1 MRTRGRVACLTVAVI
16 LAWGMFGGLP
26 GQSQPREPI
35 RIGFIAPTTGVFAAN
50 GRDMVNGFQMFWEE
64 RGNAV
69 AGRRVEIIVEDDAAV
84 PANTL
89 TKARKL
95 VGQDR
100 VHMIVGPLSAATGLA
115 LVDYVNEARVA
126 TVYPIVSADDITQRR
141 RSPYIVRLGWTSSQV
156 NHPLGDWVIRNTRYR
171 RVATIGYDFAFG
183 HENVGGFQ
191 RVFEELGGRVVQK
204 LWPPIGAPDY
214 GPYLAQLR
222 RDVDAVYAIFSGAD
236 ALRFLA
242 QYRDF
247 GLKGRIPLIG
257 GGTLT
262 DEHVLYQMGD
272 EALDIVTA
280 LHYSA
285 ALNTPQNRE
294 FAAAYARKFQRPPSY
309 YSENCYT
316 AARLIYEAL
325 VQLRGNV
332 EDKEAFLG
340 ALRRVRVPD
349 APRGPISM
357 DAYGNPIQ
365 NVYIRRVER
374 RGGILQNTVIFT
386 YEKVSQFWKYDPQEF
401 LRQPVYSRDFPP
413 CRYCGQ

>member
-1 MRTRGRVACLTVAVI
+1 MRTRVWVALAVVAL
-16 LAWGMFGGLP
+16 LAVPWTP
-26 GQSQPREPI
+26 AAPQAREPI

-69 AGRRVEIIVEDDAAV
+69 AGRRVEIIVEDDAGV

-115 LVDYVNEARVA
+115 LVDYVNEARVP
-126 TVYPIVSADDITQRR
+126 TIYPIVSADDLTQRR
-141 RSPYIVRLGWTSSQV
+141 RTPFIVRLGWTSSQPS
-156 NHPLGDWVIRNTRYR
+156 HPFADWVFRNTRYR
-171 RVATIGYDFAFG
+171 RVATIGFDFAFG
-183 HENVGGFQ
+183 HEVVGGFH
-191 RVFEELGGRVVQK
+191 RTFEELGGQIVQK

-214 GPYLAQLR
+214 GPYLSQIR
-222 RDVDAVYAIFSGAD
+222 RDVDAVFAVFSGAD

-272 EALDIVTA
+272 EALDIVTP

-285 ALNTPQNRE
+285 ALNTPQNRA

-332 EDKEAFLG
+332 EGKEEFLA
-340 ALRRVRVPD
+340 ALRRVGVSD

-365 NVYIRRVER
+365 NIYIRRVER

-386 YEKVSQFWKYDPQEF
+386 YERVSQFWRYDPQQF

-413 CRYCGQ
+413 CRHCSP

>member
-1 MRTRGRVACLTVAVI
+1 
-16 LAWGMFGGLP
+16 
-26 GQSQPREPI
+26 
-35 RIGFIAPTTGVFAAN
+35 
-50 GRDMVNGFQMFWEE
+50 
-64 RGNAV
+64 
-69 AGRRVEIIVEDDAAV
+69 
-84 PANTL
+84 
-89 TKARKL
+89 
-95 VGQDR
+95 
-100 VHMIVGPLSAATGLA
+100 
-115 LVDYVNEARVA
+115 
-126 TVYPIVSADDITQRR
+126 
-141 RSPYIVRLGWTSSQV
+141 V

>member
-1 MRTRGRVACLTVAVI
+1 MRVRVCVVGLVTTVLLVGG
-16 LAWGMFGGLP
+16 LFGGLP
-26 GQSQPREPI
+26 ARSQSSEPI
-35 RIGFIAPTTGVFAAN
+35 RIGLIFPLTGVFAAN
-50 GRDMVNGFQMFWEE
+50 GRDSVNGFSMFWEE
-64 RGNAV
+64 KGNTV
-69 AGRRVEIIVEDDAAV
+69 AGRRVDIIVEDDAGV
-84 PANTL
+84 PVNTV

-100 VHMIVGPLSAATGLA
+100 VHLLAGPLLASAGLA
-115 LVDYVNEARVA
+115 LVDYVNEARVP

-141 RSPYIVRLGWTSSQV
+141 RSPSIVRLGWTSSQV

-171 RVATIGYDFAFG
+171 RVAAIGYDFAFG

-191 RVFEELGGRVVQK
+191 RVFEEMGGRVVQK

-222 RDVDAVYAIFSGAD
+222 RDIDAVYAIFSGAD

-272 EALDIVTA
+272 EALDIVTG

-285 ALNTPQNRE
+285 ALNTPQNRV
-294 FAAAYARKFQRPPSY
+294 FASAYARKFQRPPSY
-309 YSENCYT
+309 YSENAYT
-316 AARLIYEAL
+316 AARLVYEAL
-325 VQLRGNV
+325 AQLRGNID
-332 EDKEAFLG
+332 DKEVFLN
-340 ALRRVRVPD
+340 ALRRVRAPD
-349 APRGPISM
+349 TPRGPITM

-374 RGGILQNTVIFT
+374 RGGMLQNTVIFT
-386 YEKVSQFWKYDPQEF
+386 YEAVSQFWKYDPQQF
-401 LRQPVYSRDFPP
+401 LSQPVYSRDFPP
-413 CRYCGQ
+413 CRYCGP